1 MAAARSYIPGAEH
14 DIPPLTPAA
23 RDALEGADPLDAERV
38 SAAAFEEAD
47 PDTARELRSRALM
60 LKAGAGPAD
69 PNETHAPIDA

>member
-1 MAAARSYIPGAEH
+1 MSSDRPYIPGAEH

-23 RDALEGADPLDAERV
+23 RAALEGANPLDADVV
-38 SAAAFEEAD
+38 SAAAVDEDD

-69 PNETHAPIDA
+69 PNETRTQIQA